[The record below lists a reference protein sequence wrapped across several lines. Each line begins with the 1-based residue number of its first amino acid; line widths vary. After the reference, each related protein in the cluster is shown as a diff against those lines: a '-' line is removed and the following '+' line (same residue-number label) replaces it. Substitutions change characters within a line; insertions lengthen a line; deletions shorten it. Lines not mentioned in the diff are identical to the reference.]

1 MLADIEGKALDVAVA
16 ELKKGGID
24 ARGVECDVADRAA
37 VQRAGAETLAAFGK
51 VHIVCSNAGVGIGGP
66 MELITSGDWDWV
78 IGVNLMGHVHVIQAF
93 LPHLKAQGEGGH
105 IVLTAL
111 VTGNVLRAWNRSLQR
126 RQIRHRCALG
136 NPRCKLAG
144 TSIGVS
150 VLCTGWVRSRIA
162 DSVRNRPERYGE
174 RTPTSPDA
182 TGQLAALI
190 RAGMEPEEVAEKVVR
205 TIKLARVILVGG
217 RCLAAEHG

>member
-78 IGVNLMGHVHVIQAF
+78 IGVNLMGSSRLFCRI
-93 LPHLKAQGEGGH
+93 LRRKEKAA
-105 IVLTAL
+105 I
-111 VTGNVLRAWNRSLQR
+111 S
-126 RQIRHRCALG
+126 
-136 NPRCKLAG
+136 
-144 TSIGVS
+144 
-150 VLCTGWVRSRIA
+150 
-162 DSVRNRPERYGE
+162 Y
-174 RTPTSPDA
+174 
-182 TGQLAALI
+182 
-190 RAGMEPEEVAEKVVR
+190 
-205 TIKLARVILVGG
+205 
-217 RCLAAEHG
+217 